1 MNKIEMIYMI
11 LSHSKTIERR
21 IGTNL
26 VEYSL
31 KSLRFEVPKVINLK
45 IKKLRRQNK
54 FNLLRQ
60 LIVIHKDHF
69 RTNFDR
75 S

>member
-1 MNKIEMIYMI
+1 MEKIDIIYKI
-11 LSHSKTIERR
+11 LSHPKTIEKK
-21 IGTNL
+21 ITPGIIEYNL
-26 VEYSL
+26 KYF
-31 KSLRFEVPKVINLK
+31 RFEVPKVLNIK
-45 IKKLRRQNK
+45 IKKLRKQNQL
-54 FNLLRQ
+54 NLLKQ